1 MLSAS
6 IFIYLPQT
14 VSYTH
19 LLHASEADCKE
30 PNIEQEPEL
39 EKPQFNVLVAECK
52 EILAGV
58 GKILENMTAKGVD
71 PEPPTLVET
80 EVIENLEP
88 ELEVEESG
96 SEVVIELAP
105 L

>member
-1 MLSAS
+1 
-6 IFIYLPQT
+6 
-14 VSYTH
+14 
-19 LLHASEADCKE
+19 
-30 PNIEQEPEL
+30 
-39 EKPQFNVLVAECK
+39 
-52 EILAGV
+52 
-58 GKILENMTAKGVD
+58 MTAKGVD